1 MVRRISIL
9 ISKYVANFFPDLQG
23 LTIAE
28 PPIEPIQTPT
38 EFKFVNVDRRGQL
51 RLLDTALPKT
61 PIVLETLRTSEKDL
75 PAVPPLP
82 SPTKASVILKSL
94 PWSRKKPRQRS
105 DSFSLMMEE
114 GIKEIGS
121 SGTNTSGGRI
131 KAPTVEELKQIAE
144 DIRNGLY

>member
-1 MVRRISIL
+1 MTTDTFL
-9 ISKYVANFFPDLQG
+9 DLQG

-38 EFKFVNVDRRGQL
+38 EFKFVNVDRKGQL
-51 RLLDTALPKT
+51 RLLDTALQKT
-61 PIVLETLRTSEKDL
+61 PIVLETPRTPEKDL
-75 PAVPPLP
+75 LAVPTMPI
-82 SPTKASVILKSL
+82 SSVIMKAL
-94 PWSRKKPRQRS
+94 PWSRKKPRERT

-121 SGTNTSGGRI
+121 SGTNASGGRM

-144 DIRNGLY
+144 DIKNGLY